1 MVKIIQP
8 KNLAT
13 PQGNYSQVIEATG
26 GKLVFIAGQTSVDAQ
41 GTLVGKGD
49 IEAQTLQVMENLKIG
64 VEAAGGTLRDIVKI
78 NIFTTD
84 LLNFRQ
90 QTSDIRNEY
99 FSSDYPTSTLVE
111 ISKLADP
118 DLLVEIEAI
127 AVIG

>member
-84 LLNFRQ
+84 IPSFRQ
-90 QTSDIRNEY
+90 KTADIRNEY
-99 FSSDYPTSTLVE
+99 FPSDYPTSTLVE

>member
-1 MVKIIQP
+1 MAKIIQP
-8 KNLAT
+8 KNLAK
-13 PQGNYSQVIEATG
+13 PLANYSQVVETTG
-26 GKLVFIAGQTSVDAQ
+26 GKMVFIAGQTSIDAQ
-41 GTLVGKGD
+41 GNLVGKGD
-49 IEAQTLQVMENLKIG
+49 IAAQTRQVMENLKIA
-64 VEAAGGTLRDIVKI
+64 VEAAGGAVRDIVKI